1 MRKHLSRVAAL
12 TALSAAGLAIA
23 SAPGHALAPSTGG
36 TDTSQDD
43 LKKKGYKCEVVATD
57 FIECKKD
64 GETTYWCSNRGKTC
78 VKKPLSMRPSSPTR
92 PLAQTFSVA
101 LTPQP

>member
-1 MRKHLSRVAAL
+1 MRKYLSRAAAV
-12 TALSAAGLAIA
+12 TALSAAALAMA
-23 SAPGHALAPSTGG
+23 SAPAHALANSTGG

-57 FIECKKD
+57 FIECTKD

-78 VKKPLSMRPSSPTR
+78 IKKPLSLRPSSPTR
-92 PLAQTFSVA
+92 PLAATFSVA
-101 LTPQP
+101 LAPQP